1 MCYIPEE
8 PQLSYISVPSPSAS
22 PTPYDIIGRDFAF
35 TSPVLYD
42 TWSTSRG
49 KTTGLCYYKRGRF
62 WYKTCCPLRGETSWY
77 CVSKVQLLMHHTR
90 ANAIW
95 NLVDYGIGLEIIQ
108 FPFLCPLTST
118 KPSITLLPLRWC
130 KRMRLYGQRKKVS
143 YSSYKISESL
153 SQIVY
158 KTSPK

>member
-8 PQLSYISVPSPSAS
+8 PQHSYIAVLSTSAS
-22 PTPYDIIGRDFAF
+22 ATPYDIIARDFAF

-42 TWSTSRG
+42 TRSTSRR
-49 KTTGLCYYKRGRF
+49 KTIRRAYVITKREVLIQDLLSSTGERQA
-62 WYKTCCPLRGETSWY
+62 
-77 CVSKVQLLMHHTR
+77 QLLMQHTR

-108 FPFLCPLTST
+108 FPFLCPLTFT

-130 KRMRLYGQRKKVS
+130 KRMRLYGRKKKVA
-143 YSSYKISESL
+143 YSSYTIPSL
-153 SQIVY
+153 FF
-158 KTSPK
+158 K